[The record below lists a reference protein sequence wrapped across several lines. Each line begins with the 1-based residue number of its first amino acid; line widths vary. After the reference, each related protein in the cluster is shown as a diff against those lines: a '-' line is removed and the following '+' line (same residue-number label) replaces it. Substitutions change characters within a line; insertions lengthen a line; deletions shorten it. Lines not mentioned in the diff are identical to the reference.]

1 MRPAGYRSAPA
12 ERSVLMPSAKTKLG
26 NQGEIAA
33 RRLLESQGYRILECN
48 YRCRY
53 GEIDIVAMDGNCT
66 VFVEV
71 RTKRSESFGTPE
83 ESLSKAKQR
92 RLTMTALTYLQAC
105 ETPPTD
111 WRIDLVSVRL
121 PMGSGSPRIDHVKY
135 AVQAQSDGC

>member
-1 MRPAGYRSAPA
+1 
-12 ERSVLMPSAKTKLG
+12 MPSAKTKLG